1 LPKHD
6 HETVEDAR
14 RLLFF
19 RYPDAVRRRI
29 LKYALE
35 VRTNREFH
43 LARELSSQVLKGDHR
58 AIAKAISLVE
68 AGGEPS
74 QKLIQE
80 LFPHTGRAFTIGVTG
95 PTGTGKSTLVDKIIE
110 EYRKRERSVGVLAID
125 PSSAF
130 TGGALLGDRVRMMDH
145 SLEKKV
151 YIRSMASRG
160 DLGGLA
166 RAARNT
172 IRILDAAGMEIII
185 VETVGAGQTEVQIAT
200 TVDATVVVLMPQLG
214 DEIQAFKAG
223 FAEIGDL
230 FVINKADLVNPAKT
244 IYNIASGLQERDG
257 WRPPVLKTVAVKG
270 TGIPAV
276 VDSLEKFRKH
286 SEVRGLREKRLR
298 KRIESELVDAAFSD
312 FHDQTIERLRD
323 QKELDALVGRVV
335 KLELDP
341 ETAASRLVGII
352 AKMGAKA

>member
-1 LPKHD
+1 M
-6 HETVEDAR
+6 AR
-14 RLLFF
+14 
-19 RYPDAVRRRI
+19 D
-29 LKYALE
+29 
-35 VRTNREFH
+35 
-43 LARELSSQVLKGDHR
+43 LSSQVLKGDHR
-58 AIAKAISLVE
+58 AVAKAISIVE
-68 AGGEPS
+68 AGGE
-74 QKLIQE
+74 QGRKLIQE
-80 LFPHTGRAFTIGVTG
+80 LYRHTGQAFSIGVTG

-110 EYRKRERSVGVLAID
+110 EYRKRGRSVGVLAVD

-172 IRILDAAGMEIII
+172 IRVLDAAGMDIII

-214 DEIQAFKAG
+214 DEVQAFKAG

-270 TGIPAV
+270 TGVPAV
-276 VDSLEKFRKH
+276 VDALEKFRKH
-286 SEVRGLREKRLR
+286 LEAGGFREKRLR

-312 FHDQTIERLRD
+312 FYHQTVKRLEGE
-323 QKELDALVGRVV
+323 KELDALVGRVV
-335 KLELDP
+335 KRDLDP
-341 ETAASRLVGII
+341 ETAASRLVEII
-352 AKMGAKA
+352 AKIGEKA

>member
-1 LPKHD
+1 
-6 HETVEDAR
+6 
-14 RLLFF
+14 
-19 RYPDAVRRRI
+19 
-29 LKYALE
+29 
-35 VRTNREFH
+35 

-58 AIAKAISLVE
+58 AVAKAISIVE

-74 QKLIQE
+74 RKLIQE
-80 LFPHTGRAFTIGVTG
+80 LYPHTGKAFTIGVTG
-95 PTGTGKSTLVDKIIE
+95 PTGTGKSTLVDKIVG
-110 EYRKRERSVGVLAID
+110 EYRERGRSVGVLAID

-172 IRILDAAGMEIII
+172 IRVLDAAGMDVVI
-185 VETVGAGQTEVQIAT
+185 VETVGAGQTEVQIAS
-200 TVDATVVVLMPQLG
+200 TVDATIVVLMPQLG
-214 DEIQAFKAG
+214 DEVQAFKAG

-230 FVINKADLVNPAKT
+230 FVINKSDLVNPAKT
-244 IYNIASGLQERDG
+244 VYNIASGLQERDG

-270 TGIPAV
+270 TGVPAV
-276 VDSLEKFRKH
+276 VDAIEKFRKH
-286 SEVRGLREKRLR
+286 LDTGSLREKRLS
-298 KRIESELVDAAFSD
+298 KRIQSELVDAAFSD
-312 FHDQTIERLRD
+312 FYHQTVKRLGD

-335 KLELDP
+335 KRELDP

-352 AKMGAKA
+352 SKIGERA

>member
-1 LPKHD
+1 
-6 HETVEDAR
+6 
-14 RLLFF
+14 
-19 RYPDAVRRRI
+19 
-29 LKYALE
+29 
-35 VRTNREFH
+35 
-43 LARELSSQVLKGDHR
+43 LARDLSSQVLKGDHR
-58 AIAKAISLVE
+58 AVAKAISIVE
-68 AGGEPS
+68 TGGES
-74 QKLIQE
+74 SRKLIQE
-80 LFPHTGRAFTIGVTG
+80 LYPHTGRAFTIGVTG

-110 EYRKRERSVGVLAID
+110 EYRRRERSVGVLAID

-172 IRILDAAGMEIII
+172 IRVLDAAGMDIVI

-200 TVDATVVVLMPQLG
+200 TVDATIVVLMPQLG
-214 DEIQAFKAG
+214 DEVQAFKAG

-230 FVINKADLVNPAKT
+230 FVINKSDLVNPAKT

-257 WRPPVLKTVAVKG
+257 WRPPVLKTTAVKG
-270 TGIPAV
+270 TGVPAV
-276 VDSLEKFRKH
+276 VDALEKFQKYLETGSR
-286 SEVRGLREKRLR
+286 REKRFS

-312 FHDQTIERLRD
+312 FYHRTVKRLGD
-323 QKELDALVGRVV
+323 QKGLDSLVAKVV
-335 KLELDP
+335 KRELDP
-341 ETAASRLVGII
+341 ETAASKLVGII
-352 AKMGAKA
+352 SKIGEKG

>member
-1 LPKHD
+1 
-6 HETVEDAR
+6 
-14 RLLFF
+14 
-19 RYPDAVRRRI
+19 
-29 LKYALE
+29 
-35 VRTNREFH
+35 
-43 LARELSSQVLKGDHR
+43 VLKGEHR
-58 AIAKAISLVE
+58 AVAKAISIVE

-74 QKLIQE
+74 RKLIQE
-80 LFPHTGRAFTIGVTG
+80 LYPHTGRAFTIGVTG

-110 EYRKRERSVGVLAID
+110 EYRKRKRSVGVLAID

-172 IRILDAAGMEIII
+172 IRVLDAAGMDI
-185 VETVGAGQTEVQIAT
+185 VIMETVGAGQTEVQIAT
-200 TVDATVVVLMPQLG
+200 TVDATIVVLMPQLG
-214 DEIQAFKAG
+214 DEVQAFKAG

-230 FVINKADLVNPAKT
+230 FVINKSDLVNPAKT

-276 VDSLEKFRKH
+276 VDLLEKFQKH
-286 SEVRGLREKRLR
+286 LEARGLREKRLME
-298 KRIESELVDAAFSD
+298 RIESELVDAAFSD
-312 FHDQTIERLRD
+312 FYHQTVKRLRD
-323 QKELDALVGRVV
+323 QKEFDVLVGRVV
-335 KLELDP
+335 KRELDP
-341 ETAASRLVGII
+341 ETAASRLVEII
-352 AKMGAKA
+352 AKIGERA

>member
-1 LPKHD
+1 
-6 HETVEDAR
+6 
-14 RLLFF
+14 
-19 RYPDAVRRRI
+19 
-29 LKYALE
+29 
-35 VRTNREFH
+35 

-58 AIAKAISLVE
+58 AVAKAISIVE
-68 AGGEPS
+68 TGGEPS
-74 QKLIQE
+74 RKLIQE
-80 LFPHTGRAFTIGVTG
+80 LYPHTGRAFTIGVTG
-95 PTGTGKSTLVDKIIE
+95 PTGTGKSTLVDKMIE

-172 IRILDAAGMEIII
+172 IRVLDAAGMDVVI
-185 VETVGAGQTEVQIAT
+185 VETVGAGQTEVQIAS

-230 FVINKADLVNPAKT
+230 FVINKSDLVNPAKT

-270 TGIPAV
+270 TGVSAV
-276 VDSLEKFRKH
+276 VDALEKFQKYLETG
-286 SEVRGLREKRLR
+286 SLREKRLR
-298 KRIESELVDAAFSD
+298 KKIQSELVDAAFSD
-312 FHDQTIERLRD
+312 FYHQTVKRLGGQEGFD
-323 QKELDALVGRVV
+323 SLVARVV
-335 KLELDP
+335 KRELDP
-341 ETAASRLVGII
+341 ETAASKLVGII
-352 AKMGAKA
+352 SKIGEKA

>member
-1 LPKHD
+1 M
-6 HETVEDAR
+6 
-14 RLLFF
+14 
-19 RYPDAVRRRI
+19 
-29 LKYALE
+29 
-35 VRTNREFH
+35 
-43 LARELSSQVLKGDHR
+43 
-58 AIAKAISLVE
+58 VE

-80 LFPHTGRAFTIGVTG
+80 LYPHTGRAFTIGVTG

-110 EYRKRERSVGVLAID
+110 EYRERERSVGVLAID

-130 TGGALLGDRVRMMDH
+130 TGGALLGDRVRMMEH
-145 SLEKKV
+145 SLEQKV

-172 IRILDAAGMEIII
+172 IRVLDAAGMDIII

-200 TVDATVVVLMPQLG
+200 TVDATIVVLMPQLG

-286 SEVRGLREKRLR
+286 LEVKGLREKRLR
-298 KRIESELVDAAFSD
+298 KRIESELLDAAFSD
-312 FHDQTIERLRD
+312 FHDQTVERLRH
-323 QKELDALVGRVV
+323 QKELDALVGKVV

-352 AKMGAKA
+352 AKMGART

>member
-1 LPKHD
+1 M
-6 HETVEDAR
+6 
-14 RLLFF
+14 
-19 RYPDAVRRRI
+19 
-29 LKYALE
+29 
-35 VRTNREFH
+35 
-43 LARELSSQVLKGDHR
+43 ARELSSQVLKGDHR
-58 AIAKAISLVE
+58 AVAKAISIVE
-68 AGGEPS
+68 AGGDPS
-74 QKLIQE
+74 RKLIRE
-80 LFPHTGRAFTIGVTG
+80 LYPHTGRAFAIGVTG
-95 PTGTGKSTLVDKIIE
+95 PTGTGKSTLIDKIIE

-172 IRILDAAGMEIII
+172 IRVLDAAGMGIIV

-257 WRPPVLKTVAVKG
+257 WRPPVLKTVAIKG

-286 SEVRGLREKRLR
+286 SEARGLREKRLR
-298 KRIESELVDAAFSD
+298 RRIESELVDAAFSD
-312 FHDQTIERLRD
+312 FHDQTVERLRD

-341 ETAASRLVGII
+341 ETAASRLVAII
-352 AKMGAKA
+352 AKMGARA

>member
-1 LPKHD
+1 
-6 HETVEDAR
+6 
-14 RLLFF
+14 
-19 RYPDAVRRRI
+19 
-29 LKYALE
+29 
-35 VRTNREFH
+35 
-43 LARELSSQVLKGDHR
+43 LARDLYSQVLEGDRR
-58 AIAKAISLVE
+58 AVAKAISIVE
-68 AGGEPS
+68 AGGE
-74 QKLIQE
+74 QGRKLIQE
-80 LFPHTGRAFTIGVTG
+80 LYKHTGQAFSIGVTG
-95 PTGTGKSTLVDKIIE
+95 PTGTGKSTLVDKTIE
-110 EYRKRERSVGVLAID
+110 EYRKRDRSVGVLAID

-172 IRILDAAGMEIII
+172 IRVLDAAGMDIII

-214 DEIQAFKAG
+214 DEVQAFKAG

-230 FVINKADLVNPAKT
+230 FVINKSDLVNPAKT

-270 TGIPAV
+270 TGVPAL
-276 VDSLEKFRKH
+276 VDALEKFRKH
-286 SEVRGLREKRLR
+286 LEAGGLRQKRLR
-298 KRIESELVDAAFSD
+298 ERIESELVDAAFSD
-312 FHDQTIERLRD
+312 FYHQTVRRLRD

-335 KLELDP
+335 KRELDP
-341 ETAASRLVGII
+341 ETAASRLVEII
-352 AKMGAKA
+352 AKIGEKA

>member
-1 LPKHD
+1 M
-6 HETVEDAR
+6 AR
-14 RLLFF
+14 
-19 RYPDAVRRRI
+19 D
-29 LKYALE
+29 
-35 VRTNREFH
+35 
-43 LARELSSQVLKGDHR
+43 LSSQVLKGDHR
-58 AIAKAISLVE
+58 AVAKAISIVE
-68 AGGEPS
+68 AGGE
-74 QKLIQE
+74 QGRKLIQE
-80 LFPHTGRAFTIGVTG
+80 LYRHTGQAFSIGVTG

-110 EYRKRERSVGVLAID
+110 EYRKRGRSVGVLAID

-145 SLEKKV
+145 SLEEKV

-172 IRILDAAGMEIII
+172 IRVLDAAGMDIII

-214 DEIQAFKAG
+214 DEVQAFKAG

-244 IYNIASGLQERDG
+244 IYNIASGLQERDR

-270 TGIPAV
+270 TGVPAV
-276 VDSLEKFRKH
+276 VDALEKFRKH
-286 SEVRGLREKRLR
+286 LEAGGFREKRLR

-312 FHDQTIERLRD
+312 FYHQTVKRLEGE
-323 QKELDALVGRVV
+323 KELDALVGRVV
-335 KLELDP
+335 KRDLDP
-341 ETAASRLVGII
+341 ETAASRLVEII
-352 AKMGAKA
+352 AKIGEKA

>member
-1 LPKHD
+1 M
-6 HETVEDAR
+6 AR
-14 RLLFF
+14 
-19 RYPDAVRRRI
+19 D
-29 LKYALE
+29 
-35 VRTNREFH
+35 
-43 LARELSSQVLKGDHR
+43 LSSQVLEGDRR
-58 AIAKAISLVE
+58 AVAKAISIVE
-68 AGGEPS
+68 AGGE
-74 QKLIQE
+74 QGRKLIQE
-80 LFPHTGRAFTIGVTG
+80 LYKHTGQAFSIGVTG
-95 PTGTGKSTLVDKIIE
+95 PTGTGKSTLVDKTIE
-110 EYRKRERSVGVLAID
+110 EYRKRDRSVGVLAID

-172 IRILDAAGMEIII
+172 IRVLDAAGMDIII

-214 DEIQAFKAG
+214 DEVQAFKAG

-230 FVINKADLVNPAKT
+230 FVINKSDLVNPAKT

-257 WRPPVLKTVAVKG
+257 WRPPVLKTVAVMG
-270 TGIPAV
+270 TGVPAL
-276 VDSLEKFRKH
+276 VDALEKFRKH
-286 SEVRGLREKRLR
+286 LEAGSLRQKRLTE
-298 KRIESELVDAAFSD
+298 RIESELVDAAFSD
-312 FHDQTIERLRD
+312 FYHQTVRRLRD

-335 KLELDP
+335 KRELDP
-341 ETAASRLVGII
+341 ETAASRLVEII
-352 AKMGAKA
+352 AKIGEKA